1 MAGDTIIHIEGN
13 LTDRPELR
21 FTSGGHAVASFTVAS
36 TPRTFEKQ
44 TQTWKDGETLF
55 MRCSAWR
62 QLAEN
67 MAESL
72 DKGAAVIV
80 IGRLHQRSYEKDGQR
95 RTVIELEADN
105 VAPSLQRATA
115 VVTKVS
121 ANASGSSGQGG
132 NNAQR
137 SQTPNGTSS
146 GWGTA
151 TGATT
156 AATQDPWATQGST
169 EPRF

>member
-13 LTDRPELR
+13 LTAPPELR

-36 TPRTFEKQ
+36 TPRVYDKATS
-44 TQTWKDGETLF
+44 TWKDSETLF

-67 MAESL
+67 IAESL
-72 DKGAAVIV
+72 DKGTAVVV
-80 IGRLHQRSYEKDGQR
+80 IGRLHQRSFEKDGQK

-115 VVTKVS
+115 QVTKV
-121 ANASGSSGQGG
+121 NAQGG
-132 NNAQR
+132 NNGQQQRPAQ
-137 SQTPNGTSS
+137 QQGG

-151 TGATT
+151 TGAT
-156 AATQDPWATQGST
+156 ASDPWSTQGQQQ
-169 EPRF
+169 PPF